1 MNITNPLRIGTAI
14 REVLLDNEL
23 IAERIGGSIFAYTT
37 KDKVGMP
44 NIVYDGISVDY
55 EEYKDGALPSEVSI
69 SLNVNTIDHPSGI
82 ALAEEVLDVLT
93 EHGCVPVA
101 VSCEYDNAALMFTHN
116 LTFKVQI

>member
-1 MNITNPLRIGTAI
+1 MNITNPLRIGTDI

-23 IAERIGGSIFAYTT
+23 IAERIGGRIFAYTT

-55 EEYKDGALPSEVSI
+55 EEYKDGAMPSEVSI

-101 VSCEYDNAALMFTHN
+101 VSCEYDVAALMFTHN